1 MLLPSPMVS
10 LITGWEDRHGACDR
24 GPGDGGGSVDGFGDY
39 QFDAQCSAH
48 GGGGTDRRSDARGP
62 ADEVSASMAQ
72 LFSQHAQD
80 YQASARQAAAF
91 QEQFAQNLKTSAAS
105 YTSIE
110 DAIASLLRS
119 FETSLSSFY
128 GALVGQIV
136 RFIIGSESWINLVPP
151 PLRTFVVGVPFL
163 SIFVI
168 AIPVA
173 ILLTLTEA
181 VIEAITGLP
190 GVI

>member
-1 MLLPSPMVS
+1 MAHVIAAPEMVEAAS
-10 LITGWEDRHGACDR
+10 TDLATISSTLNA
-24 GPGDGGGSVDGFGDY
+24 
-39 QFDAQCSAH
+39 AH
-48 GGGGTDRRSDARGP
+48 MAAAAPTVAVMP
-62 ADEVSASMAQ
+62 AAADEVSASMAQ